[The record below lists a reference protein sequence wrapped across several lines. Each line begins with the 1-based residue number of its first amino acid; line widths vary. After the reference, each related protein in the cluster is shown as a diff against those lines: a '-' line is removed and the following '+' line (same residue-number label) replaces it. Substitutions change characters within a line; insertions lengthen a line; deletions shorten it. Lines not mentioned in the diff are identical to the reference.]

1 MCHNAGLVVLCRD
14 RRPISLQEDF
24 NMSSTDLASVGD
36 HFIVG
41 LRPTTSLDPADRALL
56 RDLKPAGVILYK
68 SNFCHDLSYDA
79 WLANHAK
86 LISDVREEIGR
97 DRLFVAIDHE
107 GGRVCR
113 TPAPITRY
121 AYARTWG
128 DESGAVGA
136 AMGAELASLGIN
148 LSFAPVLDVDSNP
161 KNPVIGAR
169 SFDTTVEGVVT
180 KALAFA
186 KAMEANGVRA
196 CGKHFPGHGDTQVD
210 SHLELPVIDATL
222 QDLRRRELLPFAAAI
237 DAGFGMI
244 MTSHILFKAID
255 PDWPATLSRK
265 ITHGLLRED
274 LGFDGVIVSD
284 DVSMRAVSR
293 LFDNPDMAVNFMAA
307 GNDMLMICAHW
318 GDTERARP
326 LAESIVEARRSGA
339 LSGADLDRS
348 KARVAAMLKTTAQNS
363 VAHLSDDV
371 FRNHASAGALFSDAT
386 VEVI

>member
-1 MCHNAGLVVLCRD
+1 
-14 RRPISLQEDF
+14 
-24 NMSSTDLASVGD
+24 MSSTDLASVGD

-41 LRPTTSLDPADRALL
+41 LRPTTTLDPADRALL
-56 RDLKPAGVILYK
+56 RDLRPAGVILYK
-68 SNFCHDLSYDA
+68 SNFCHDVPYEA
-79 WLANHAK
+79 WLSSHAK
-86 LISDVREEIGR
+86 LISAVREETGR
-97 DRLFVAIDHE
+97 ERLFIAIDHE

-121 AYARTWG
+121 NYARAWG
-128 DESGAVGA
+128 EDASAVGA

-148 LSFAPVLDVDSNP
+148 LSFAPVLDIDSNP

-169 SFDTTVEGVVT
+169 SFDSTVEGVVT

-186 KAMEANGVRA
+186 KAMEAKGVRA

-210 SHLELPVIDATL
+210 SHLELPVINATL
-222 QDLRRRELLPFAAAI
+222 DEIRRRELLPFAAAI
-237 DAGFGMI
+237 NAGFGMI

-255 PDWPATLSRK
+255 PDWPTTLSRK
-265 ITHGLLRED
+265 ITHGLLREE
-274 LGFDGVIVSD
+274 LGFEGIIVSD

-326 LAESIVEARRSGA
+326 LAERVIEARRSGV
-339 LSGADLDRS
+339 LSGANLDRS
-348 KARVAAMLKTTAQNS
+348 KARVAAMLETTAQNS
-363 VAHLSDDV
+363 VARLSEDV
-371 FRNHASAGALFSDAT
+371 FRSHADAGALFSDAT
-386 VEVI
+386 VEVV

>member
-1 MCHNAGLVVLCRD
+1 MRAQSYCGVPHRFS
-14 RRPISLQEDF
+14 RQEDF
-24 NMSSTDLASVGD
+24 SMSSTDLASVGD

-68 SNFCHDLSYDA
+68 SNFCHELPYEA

-86 LISDVREEIGR
+86 LVSDVREVTGR
-97 DRLFVAIDHE
+97 ERLFIAIDHE

-121 AYARTWG
+121 TYARAWG
-128 DESGAVGA
+128 EDAGAVGA

-148 LSFAPVLDVDSNP
+148 LSFAPVLDIDSNP

-169 SFDTTVEGVVT
+169 SFDTTVEGVVA
-180 KALAFA
+180 KALTFA
-186 KAMEANGVRA
+186 KAMEGQGVRA

-210 SHLELPVIDATL
+210 SHLELPVIDATV
-222 QDLRRRELLPFAAAI
+222 DELRRRELQPFAAAI
-237 DAGFGMI
+237 DAGIGMI
-244 MTSHILFKAID
+244 MTSHILFRAID

-265 ITHGLLRED
+265 ITHGLLREEM
-274 LGFDGVIVSD
+274 GFDGVIVSD

-326 LAESIVEARRSGA
+326 LAERVIDARRSGA
-339 LSGADLDRS
+339 LSSADLDRS
-348 KARVAAMLKTTAQNS
+348 KARVDRMLATTSQNS
-363 VAHLSDDV
+363 VTRLSEDVLRAH
-371 FRNHASAGALFSDAT
+371 AKAGALFSDAT